1 MNTLKRKRYYQSWS
15 RVLMLTALPFVPI
28 AFASVGCSQ
37 SDCDECNDVPC
48 NSRAKTVK
56 AVADEAGIVTFDS
69 TINQWV
75 ILVSIDGTYDSRD
88 AGIVCNDL
96 SDEFK
101 EVGKWVIFSGEYKKY
116 AGELR
121 PAFPGQVYYY
131 LFISN
136 INTPQDE

>member
-1 MNTLKRKRYYQSWS
+1 MKE
-15 RVLMLTALPFVPI
+15 VV
-28 AFASVGCSQ
+28 
-37 SDCDECNDVPC
+37 
-48 NSRAKTVK
+48 
-56 AVADEAGIVTFDS
+56 DEAGIVTFDS